1 MNQYST
7 VAGTIIVERDNFVAV
22 WIAYAYNTSLSGE
35 LAISACSRCLDV
47 RRLFIYFLLPIS
59 ARSMVRPTEY
69 CSTALDTLVQKP
81 IIMHSVSVGV
91 LLKRLRAA
99 GSVFHPWWPKKEM
112 VRSDNIPP
120 AGLFGDVPPSR
131 SPVIR

>member
-22 WIAYAYNTSLSGE
+22 WIAYTYNTSLCGE

-69 CSTALDTLVQKP
+69 CSTVLDTLVQKTYYYALGKCWRSTQTP
-81 IIMHSVSVGV
+81 PCGW
-91 LLKRLRAA
+91 KRLPSVVAQKGN
-99 GSVFHPWWPKKEM
+99 GS
-112 VRSDNIPP
+112 I
-120 AGLFGDVPPSR
+120 
-131 SPVIR
+131 